1 MINNL
6 TIKKGL
12 AKTVEVLIPTFLYE
26 LPNGRPAIILS
37 GQGFNKPPFPYA
49 VISYIATRK
58 EGRSHTNRYLNE
70 TDNLVYETDYTM
82 VYSVTIHD
90 DASGDASGIANYLK
104 DILTTEVG
112 LNALETNTGAS
123 LLRIN
128 NPSFSSL
135 YLNTKYEEVARIN
148 IELSVKQVIT
158 DTSTGIIEQI
168 TVEGEIY
175 DSLDDATPTTT
186 ITTTAP

>member
-12 AKTVEVLIPTFLYE
+12 AKTVEATIPTFLYT

-37 GQGFNKPPFPYA
+37 GQGANKPPFPFA
-49 VISYIATRK
+49 VISYITTRK
-58 EGRSHTNRYLNE
+58 EGRSHTNRYLND

-82 VYSVTIHD
+82 IFSVTIHD

-104 DILTTEVG
+104 DILTTEFG
-112 LNALETNTGAS
+112 LNALETHTEAS
-123 LLRIN
+123 LLRIGS
-128 NPSFSSL
+128 PSFSSL

-148 IELSVKQVIT
+148 IELSVKQVIE
-158 DTSTGIIEQI
+158 DTSAGVIEQI
-168 TVEGEIY
+168 TVEGELY
-175 DSLDDATPTTT
+175 DSFNDETPITT
-186 ITTTAP
+186 ITTNAP

>member
-12 AKTVEVLIPTFLYE
+12 AKTVETLIPTFLHT

-37 GQGFNKPPFPYA
+37 GQGVNKPPFPFA

-58 EGRSHTNRYLNE
+58 EGRSHTNRYLDE
-70 TDNLVYETDYTM
+70 DDNLVYETDYTM

-90 DASGDASGIANYLK
+90 DAAGDASGIANYLK
-104 DILTTEVG
+104 DILLTDIG
-112 LNALETNTGAS
+112 MDALETHTEAR

-128 NPSFSSL
+128 SPSFSSL
-135 YLNTKYEEVARIN
+135 YLNTKYEEIARIN
-148 IELSVKQVIT
+148 VELSVKQIIT
-158 DTSTGIIEQI
+158 DTATGIIEEI
-168 TVEGEIY
+168 VVEGELY
-175 DSLDDATPTTT
+175 NSFDDENPATT
-186 ITTTAP
+186 ITAIAP

>member
-6 TIKKGL
+6 SIKKNL
-12 AKTVEVLIPTFLYE
+12 AKTVEVLIPDLLYT
-26 LPNGRPAIILS
+26 LDSGRPAIILS
-37 GQGFNKPPFPYA
+37 GQGANKPPFPYA
-49 VISYIATRK
+49 VVSYIATRK
-58 EGRSHTNRYLNE
+58 EGRSHTSRYMNE

-104 DILTTEVG
+104 DMLTTEVG
-112 LNALETNTGAS
+112 LNALESNTGAF

-135 YLNTKYEEVARIN
+135 YLNAKYEEVARIN
-148 IELSVKQVIT
+148 IELSVRQVIT
-158 DTSTGIIEQI
+158 DTSAGVIEQV

-175 DSLDDATPTTT
+175 DSFDDDTPATT